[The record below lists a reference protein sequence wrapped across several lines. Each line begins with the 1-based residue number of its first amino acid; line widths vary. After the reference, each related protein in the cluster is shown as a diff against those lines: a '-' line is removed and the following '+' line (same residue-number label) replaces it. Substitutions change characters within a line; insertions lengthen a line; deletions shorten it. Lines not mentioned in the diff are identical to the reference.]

1 VAIRSIDVARTT
13 VAGSEKTQ
21 REASV
26 TKNGKILPLRL
37 DLDNLPEEGG
47 GVTSVLI
54 GSKAMREAHL
64 LASQVACSDA
74 PVLLQGESG
83 TGKELFARLIH
94 AMSNRSEK
102 PFVPVNCAVLKGEL
116 FADKFFGHE
125 AGAFTGAARQQRGSF
140 ELAGNGTLFLDEVGD
155 IPPHNQA
162 DFLRVLEQR
171 TFRRLGG
178 EKDLPFEARIVAATN
193 RNLREMVRQGEF
205 RADLYYRLN
214 VVPVALPALRQRRE
228 DIPVLAGHFL
238 EMFARQYHK
247 QGMSLSAGCL
257 EVLAAH
263 SWPGNVRELRN
274 LIERLVLVN
283 SLGEIGTGGL
293 PAEMRHGGTHQT
305 EEGLPEDMS
314 LDAAVRDAEI
324 KAIFRAYAHAG
335 GNKSETARLLGIS
348 PRTLRH
354 KVQEYALKLSRSN
367 W

>member
-1 VAIRSIDVARTT
+1 MQS
-13 VAGSEKTQ
+13 G
-21 REASV
+21 
-26 TKNGKILPLRL
+26 KNLPIRL
-37 DLDNLPEEGG
+37 DLDDLPEEGG

-54 GSKAMREAHL
+54 GARSMREAHQ

-94 AMSNRSEK
+94 SMSNRAEK
-102 PFVPVNCAVLKGEL
+102 PFIPINCAILKGEL

-125 AGAFTGAARQQRGSF
+125 AGAFTGASRQQRGSF

-155 IPPHNQA
+155 IPPNNQA

-178 EKDLPFEARIVAATN
+178 ERDLPFEARIVAASN
-193 RNLREMVRQGEF
+193 RNLREMVRQGDF

-214 VVPVALPALRQRRE
+214 VVPVTLPPLRQRRE

-238 EMFARQYHK
+238 EHFARRYHK
-247 QGMSLSAGCL
+247 QGMTLSAECQQT
-257 EVLAAH
+257 LARHA
-263 SWPGNVRELRN
+263 WPGNVRELRN

-283 SLGEIGTGGL
+283 PLGEIGAAGL
-293 PAEMRHGGTHQT
+293 PADLHQGDLPHGENGA
-305 EEGLPEDMS
+305 PDDMS
-314 LDAAVRDAEI
+314 MDAAVRQA
-324 KAIFRAYAHAG
+324 AIQAILRAYSHAR
-335 GNKSETARLLGIS
+335 GNKSATAELLGIS

-354 KVQEYALKLSRSN
+354 KVREYRLALGGRS
-367 W
+367 WDA